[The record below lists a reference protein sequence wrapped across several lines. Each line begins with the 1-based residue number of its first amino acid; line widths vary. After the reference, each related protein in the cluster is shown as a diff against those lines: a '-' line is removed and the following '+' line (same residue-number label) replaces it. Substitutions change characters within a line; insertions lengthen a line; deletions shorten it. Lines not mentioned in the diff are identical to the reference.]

1 MTLDSPATIETET
14 ASAGSVQRLVSR
26 LVVAFG
32 GGVNS
37 TAMLVEMKKRAIIPD
52 LILFADT
59 GGERPDTYRT
69 VWLVSEW
76 CKLNGLPPILTVRN
90 PGPTLEEDCLTRK
103 ALPSIAYGFKSCSD
117 RWKQRPQN
125 HYIKRIW
132 PHGLKPYTKAIGFDA
147 GEWVRMRD
155 ADDPNCTN
163 WYPLVDWKLHREE
176 CEAICVQAGLPVAKS
191 SCFFCPSMRKPE
203 VLALAKQNPELLA
216 RAVAMEENAEL
227 TTVKGLGRH
236 WSWKNL
242 VKSDADQMRLFSDAG
257 TPEIAC
263 GCYDG

>member
-1 MTLDSPATIETET
+1 MTLQSQNELSTTRDPAVR
-14 ASAGSVQRLVSR
+14 SSDLFSR

-37 TAMLVEMKKRAIIPD
+37 TAMLVEMHKRGIIPD

-59 GGERPDTYRT
+59 GGERPETYRT

-76 CKLNGLPPILTVRN
+76 CKLKGLPQIVTVTE

-103 ALPSIAYGFKSCSD
+103 ALPAIAYGFKSCSD
-117 RWKQRPQN
+117 RWKQRPQ
-125 HYIKRIW
+125 KRYMKSW
-132 PHGLKPYTKAIGFDA
+132 LKPGEKYRQAVGFDA

-155 ADDPNCTN
+155 SDDANCEN
-163 WYPLVDWKLHREE
+163 WYPLVDWKIHREE
-176 CEAICVQAGLPVAKS
+176 CEAICVQAGLPTSKS

-203 VLALAKQNPELLA
+203 VLELAAKHPELLA
-216 RAVAMEENAEL
+216 RAVAMEQNADL

-236 WSWKNL
+236 WSWEFL
-242 VKSDADQMRLFSDAG
+242 VKADADQMRLFSDAG